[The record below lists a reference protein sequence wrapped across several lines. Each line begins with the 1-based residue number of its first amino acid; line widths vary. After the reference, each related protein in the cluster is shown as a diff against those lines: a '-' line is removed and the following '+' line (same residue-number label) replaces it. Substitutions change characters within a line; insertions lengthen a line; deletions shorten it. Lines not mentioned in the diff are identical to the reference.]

1 MQNKKITYLRR
12 WWINDQIKI
21 QLHYSVH
28 TDVKVSTAW
37 FIPLYRTLYIYIYRY
52 SRWPLS
58 SSDPTTPF
66 PPTCA
71 WRRSHNSLTRFT
83 LQTKHKSQR
92 RAFSSPT
99 TGAKIDS
106 SLYIYIHRVYRR
118 CRAFIPC
125 WSSIVNLQIELT
137 RIGIHL
143 YAETTVYLLNAFRSY

>member
-37 FIPLYRTLYIYIYRY
+37 FIPLYRTIYIY

-106 SLYIYIHRVYRR
+106 SLYIYISI
-118 CRAFIPC
+118 AFIGDVARSFRVGRP
-125 WSSIVNLQIELT
+125 SLT
-137 RIGIHL
+137 CKSNWH
-143 YAETTVYLLNAFRSY
+143 A